1 MSVFGEWYAL
11 LKDTAIRKD
20 VEISMITSS
29 GRDAMK
35 REVTELSD
43 NFCGELSVHRS
54 GRRDG
59 RSFFYGLKIRNTRKS
74 VKRKI
79 PRTEIAKTYE
89 NQGGKRMSSQKIRL
103 KLKAYDHKALDQ
115 SAAKIVETAKKTG
128 ADVSGPI
135 PLPTEKEVVTILRAV
150 HKYKDS
156 REQFEQRTH
165 KRLIDILNPAPKTVD
180 ALMKLDMPAGVD
192 IEIKL

>member
-59 RSFFYGLKIRNTRKS
+59 RSFFLWS
-74 VKRKI
+74 
-79 PRTEIAKTYE
+79 E
-89 NQGGKRMSSQKIRL
+89 N
-103 KLKAYDHKALDQ
+103 
-115 SAAKIVETAKKTG
+115 KKH
-128 ADVSGPI
+128 P
-135 PLPTEKEVVTILRAV
+135 EEC
-150 HKYKDS
+150 
-156 REQFEQRTH
+156 
-165 KRLIDILNPAPKTVD
+165 
-180 ALMKLDMPAGVD
+180 
-192 IEIKL
+192 

>member
-1 MSVFGEWYAL
+1 
-11 LKDTAIRKD
+11 
-20 VEISMITSS
+20 
-29 GRDAMK
+29 
-35 REVTELSD
+35 
-43 NFCGELSVHRS
+43 
-54 GRRDG
+54 
-59 RSFFYGLKIRNTRKS
+59 
-74 VKRKI
+74 
-79 PRTEIAKTYE
+79 
-89 NQGGKRMSSQKIRL
+89 MSSQKIRI

-165 KRLIDILNPAPKTVD
+165 KRLIDSLNPAPKTVD